1 VPETLEQTLKRE
13 GALAEGRALEIAG
26 AIADALE
33 LAKTRGVSPG
43 EVQPCNVAF
52 EADGRVVLTTVTT
65 MVTTEV
71 HVTSAY
77 LAPERERG
85 ETGDHRADMYAL
97 GVTLYES
104 IAGTHPAR
112 GAILSLESAS
122 PGTRQLLRTLLALR
136 PQDRFAS
143 YVELR
148 EAILRARVRTIAA
161 PLTTRGF
168 ALLIDYLA
176 FGMLAAGLATAS
188 AAVGAFFVALFAVLL
203 GVAEAMFGVTLG
215 KKLLRLRTIDAR
227 DSGRP
232 RFGRSIARSLVK
244 MSPLFAISL
253 GLAVALPRGLVG
265 SWMICT
271 GVLLALPAF
280 GRTRRALH
288 DRIGRTRVVLAE

>member
-1 VPETLEQTLKRE
+1 MPETLEQTLKRE

-26 AIADALE
+26 AIAEALE
-33 LAKTRGVSPG
+33 LAKSRGDSPC

-52 EADGRVVLTTVTT
+52 DADGRVVLAAVTT
-65 MVTTEV
+65 IEAREL
-71 HVTSAY
+71 HASAY
-77 LAPERERG
+77 LAPEQERG
-85 ETGDHRADMYAL
+85 ETWDHRADMYAL

-104 IAGTHPAR
+104 IAGMHPAR
-112 GAILSLESAS
+112 GAIVSLDSAS

-148 EAILRARVRTIAA
+148 EAILRARVHTIAA

-168 ALLIDYLA
+168 GLLIDYLA
-176 FGMLAAGLATAS
+176 FGLIAAALAAAS
-188 AAVGAFFVALFAVLL
+188 ATLGALVSPLFAVLL

-232 RFGRSIARSLVK
+232 RFGRCIARSLVK

-253 GLAVALPRGLVG
+253 GLAVALPRGWVG
-265 SWMICT
+265 SWMILT